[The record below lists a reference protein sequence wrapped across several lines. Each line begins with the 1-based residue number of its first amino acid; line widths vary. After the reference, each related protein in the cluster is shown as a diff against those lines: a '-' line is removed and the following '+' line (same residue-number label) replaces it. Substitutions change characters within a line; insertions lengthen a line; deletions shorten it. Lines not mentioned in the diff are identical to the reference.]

1 MDHQHGDGDGV
12 WRIASANLH
21 YGGVTARGGTQDLD
35 ATLEVVARWE
45 PHVLLLQEVTA
56 NTAEAMTLAPRVPD
70 TWAAQEKLAAGRA
83 AEADTATIAHLTR
96 IADELGMRVA
106 SLGPPRTE
114 LFRRMHNAVLVS
126 PGIDVVRAG
135 PPVPVPGSSN
145 PAWAEAVLRVPGA
158 EHELA
163 VYSVHLP
170 PRSGTLQR
178 IQAEWLASHVA
189 QEGRHAILGGDWNSI
204 PRTEHPSEADLRLLN
219 PHLRASRTARDADAL
234 SPDWAVDDMLRAIS
248 TEDAA
253 ACLASEQREPRELT
267 ATGPSG
273 LRVDRFYVTGELA
286 RAAAVRG
293 YRQTSEGGSDHDVIM
308 ISLDLQALN
317 MATPAGY
324 RP

>member
-1 MDHQHGDGDGV
+1 MNDSTGEGV
-12 WRIASANLH
+12 LRTISANLH
-21 YGGVTARGGTQDLD
+21 YGGVTAQGDIQDLG
-35 ATLEVVARWE
+35 ATLEVLGRWE

-70 TWAAQEKLAAGRA
+70 TWAAQEKLAAERA

-96 IADELGMRVA
+96 IADELGMKVA

-126 PGIDVVRAG
+126 PDIDVVRAG

-178 IQAEWLASHVA
+178 IQAEWLCSHVA
-189 QEGRHAILGGDWNSI
+189 QEGRNAILGGDWNSI
-204 PRTEHPSEADLRLLN
+204 PRTECPSEADLRLLN
-219 PHLRASRTARDADAL
+219 PHLRASRTARDADVL
-234 SPDWAVDDMLRAIS
+234 SPDWAVDDMLRAINA
-248 TEDAA
+248 EDAA
-253 ACLASEQREPRELT
+253 ACLPPERREPRELT

-273 LRVDRFYVTGELA
+273 LRVDRFYVTAELA

-308 ISLDLQALN
+308 ISLDRHALN
-317 MATPAGY
+317 AATPVGY